1 MTRARVSVR
10 RIPKARR
17 VARSPLNR
25 VDVTR
30 AEYNRIIDILNER
43 NIILNALRDGLERAQ
58 RDSAV
63 QFTRIAQLQAE
74 LDDLKKS
81 RKGIV

>member
-1 MTRARVSVR
+1 VSVR